1 MATYPY
7 TYPTAPTV
15 LVPKPSKPP
24 RTEVISQLNC
34 CLNLIIQSNQ
44 VERVIKPCL
53 PMLRDFLDGNRFKR
67 KRNSCIMHHQEN
79 TSRSLLE

>member
-1 MATYPY
+1 MLWQPIHI
-7 TYPTAPTV
+7 PTAPTV
-15 LVPKPSKPP
+15 LLPKPSKPP
-24 RTEVISQLNC
+24 RTEVISPVNC

-44 VERVIKPCL
+44 VERVIKLCL

-79 TSRSLLE
+79 TS